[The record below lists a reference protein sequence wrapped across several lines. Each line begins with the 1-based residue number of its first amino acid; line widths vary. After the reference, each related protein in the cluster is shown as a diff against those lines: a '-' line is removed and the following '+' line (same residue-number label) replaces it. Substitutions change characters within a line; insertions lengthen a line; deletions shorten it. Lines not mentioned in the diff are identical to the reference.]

1 MNRGNLEEVIR
12 DIFKPKSKRA
22 AEKWTRDIAQVV
34 DRACELIDGEFAELG
49 LEEGEWEA
57 VYKPALLWQFY
68 RHLGAEMNQL
78 ADGHALA
85 LTRTLKEGLDVH

>member
-1 MNRGNLEEVIR
+1 VNRGHLEEVIR

-22 AEKWTRDIAQVV
+22 AEKWTRDIARVV
-34 DRACELIDGEFAELG
+34 DSACALTGVEMIDLG
-49 LEEGEWEA
+49 LEEKEWED

-68 RHLGAEMNQL
+68 RHLGTEMNQL